1 MPIALGNVVQ
11 DLENLDI
18 LTPNRLML
26 GRNNDRCPIGAVTV
40 TSDAKKIIQE
50 NAQIFET
57 CWLIINV
64 PTLIGCCSIS
74 KIR

>member
-26 GRNNDRCPIGAVTV
+26 GRNNDRCPIGAITV
-40 TSDAKKIIQE
+40 TSDAKNHSRKCS
-50 NAQIFET
+50 NFR
-57 CWLIINV
+57 NV
-64 PTLIGCCSIS
+64 I
-74 KIR
+74 